1 MSIEPPAGVTRA
13 LARYVVASDF
23 RQLAPEV
30 VREGVRAVMH
40 LVGCAIGGCRHE
52 TIESAWRAFAPFAGG
67 PQATLLGRPE
77 RTDILHAALL
87 NGIASHVLDF
97 DDTHSTSLVHP
108 SGPVVPAVLAL
119 AEWRPVSGAELIN
132 AFVVGVEVE
141 CRVSDVVSPSHYELG
156 WHATGTAGVFGA
168 AAASARLLGLTEQQ
182 TVWALGIA
190 ATQSA
195 GLREMF
201 GSMSKSLHPGRAA
214 QNGLA
219 AALMAAQGYT
229 SAEQG
234 IEGKRGFAHVLS
246 RKANLEAAT
255 RGLGET
261 RAILDN
267 TYKPFACGLVIH
279 PVIDG
284 CLQLRRKLAPQ
295 AADIRRIELRVN
307 PLVLELTGKPTPT
320 TGLEGKFSVFHSAAV
335 ALIDG
340 TAGEAQYADAR
351 VRSADVV
358 ALRSLVKATADP
370 ALRKESAA
378 VAIECADGSRHVV
391 FVEDCLGSLARP
403 MTDAEMDAKF
413 LALCD
418 GVLQA
423 DKAKHALATLRRLP
437 DLQDAAEAARVCAA

>member
-1 MSIEPPAGVTRA
+1 
-13 LARYVVASDF
+13 
-23 RQLAPEV
+23 
-30 VREGVRAVMH
+30 
-40 LVGCAIGGCRHE
+40 
-52 TIESAWRAFAPFAGG
+52 
-67 PQATLLGRPE
+67 
-77 RTDILHAALL
+77 
-87 NGIASHVLDF
+87 
-97 DDTHSTSLVHP
+97 
-108 SGPVVPAVLAL
+108 
-119 AEWRPVSGAELIN
+119 VSNI
-132 AFVVGVEVE
+132 
-141 CRVSDVVSPSHYELG
+141 VSPSHYELG
-156 WHATGTAGVFGA
+156 WHATGTAGIFGA

-229 SAEQG
+229 SSEQG

-284 CLQLRRKLAPQ
+284 CLQLRQKLAPQ
-295 AADIRRIELRVN
+295 GAGIRRIELRVN
-307 PLVLELTGKPTPT
+307 PLVLELTGKPTPA

-370 ALRKESAA
+370 TLRKESAE

-403 MTDAEMDAKF
+403 MTDGEIDAKF

-418 GVLQA
+418 GVLPA
-423 DKAKHALATLRRLP
+423 DKARHALATLRRLP
-437 DLQDAAEAARVCAA
+437 DLEDAAEAARVCAA

>member
-1 MSIEPPAGVTRA
+1 MSTDSPPGITRA
-13 LARYVVASDF
+13 LARYVAASDF

-30 VREGVRAVMH
+30 VREGVRAITH
-40 LVGCAIGGCRHE
+40 IVGCAIGGCRHE
-52 TIESAWRAFAPFAGG
+52 TIDRAWQALAPFAGA
-67 PQATLLGRPE
+67 PQATLVGRLE

-108 SGPVVPAVLAL
+108 SGPVAPAVLAL
-119 AEWRPVSGAELIN
+119 AEWRPVSGAELVN
-132 AFVVGVEVE
+132 AFLVGVDVE
-141 CRVSDVVSPSHYELG
+141 CRVSDVVSPSHYDLG
-156 WHATGTAGVFGA
+156 WHATGTAGIFGA

-246 RKANLEAAT
+246 SKPNLEAAT

-295 AADIRRIELRVN
+295 AEIRRIDLRVN

-340 TAGEAQYADAR
+340 MAGEKQYADAR

-370 ALRKESAA
+370 KLRKESAE

-391 FVEDCLGSLARP
+391 FVEDCVGSLARP

-418 GVLQA
+418 GVLPA
-423 DKAKHALATLRRLP
+423 DKAAQALTLLRRLP
-437 DLQDAAEAARVCAA
+437 DLQDAAEAACACSA

>member
-1 MSIEPPAGVTRA
+1 MSTESPAGVTRA

-23 RQLAPEV
+23 RKLAPEV
-30 VREGVRAVMH
+30 VREGVRAIMH
-40 LVGCAIGGCRHE
+40 LAGCAIGGCRHE

-119 AEWRPVSGAELIN
+119 AEWRPVNGAELVN

-141 CRVSDVVSPSHYELG
+141 CRVSDIVSPSHYELG
-156 WHATGTAGVFGA
+156 WHATGTAGIFGA

-246 RKANLEAAT
+246 RKANLEAAI

-295 AADIRRIELRVN
+295 AGDIRRIELRVN

-370 ALRKESAA
+370 ALRKESAE

-403 MTDAEMDAKF
+403 MTDGEMDAKF
-413 LALCD
+413 LALCE
-418 GVLQA
+418 GVLPPDQA
-423 DKAKHALATLRRLP
+423 RHALATLRRLP
-437 DLQDAAEAARVCAA
+437 DLKDAAEAARVCAA